1 MAEKIHTSELQRCVQ
16 LADKL
21 TAGLEPAVRTAGFS
35 QILHELLDNE
45 YIDDLGLLGP
55 SA

>member
-1 MAEKIHTSELQRCVQ
+1 MADKIETSELQRCIQ

-21 TAGLEPAVRTAGFS
+21 TAGLEPAVREVAFG

-45 YIDDLGLLGP
+45 YVDDLGLIDP
-55 SA
+55 A